1 MKRISSASLLALALT
16 CHAST
21 ALAQAYGGVAIGNQ
35 GKQRWI
41 EPSGTVHK
49 PSERE
54 LPVLAYG
61 GYRFDEAWAL
71 EGGFGRMTDAEFA
84 TSGGRASADSK
95 LAYLAVKRSFA
106 IGERLGWYGLGW
118 YFKGGIARNTLRID
132 GPEGLHE
139 KNDRTRLM
147 GAVGLDYRITPNAV
161 AVAEVA
167 AYGRVRTP
175 KASIAHN
182 LLQLGLRFEF

>member
-1 MKRISSASLLALALT
+1 MKRSISFASLPALALVLGIT
-16 CHAST
+16 CHASA
-21 ALAQAYGGVAIGNQ
+21 ALAQAYGGIAVGNQ

-41 EPSGTVHK
+41 EPSGAVHK

-95 LAYLAVKRSFA
+95 LAYIAVKRSFA
-106 IGERLGWYGLGW
+106 IGERLGWY
-118 YFKGGIARNTLRID
+118 FKGGIANNTLRID
-132 GPEGLHE
+132 GPAGLHE

-147 GAVGLDYRITPNAV
+147 GAVGLDYRITPNVV

-182 LLQLGLRFEF
+182 LLQLGLRFDF